1 MSALTSIAPSA
12 EEMYLTAEKC
22 FADLPEF
29 MRLAAG
35 DVRIIVM
42 DYAEDET
49 LGEMEIEDA
58 LELTGLYVGVPL
70 TIESVTHPSPER
82 PLVYLYRLPI
92 LFEWAARGDVT
103 VEELVTHVFI
113 HELGHHFGWSDEEM
127 DAALAAAEDDD
138 AAG

>member
-1 MSALTSIAPSA
+1 MSALTAIAPTVD
-12 EEMYLTAEKC
+12 EMYLTAEKC
-22 FADLPEF
+22 FADLPDF
-29 MRLAAG
+29 MRKAAG

-49 LGEMEIEDA
+49 LDEMGIEDA
-58 LELTGLYVGVPL
+58 LELTGLYVGMPL
-70 TIESVTHPSPER
+70 TIESITNPSEYR

-103 VEELVTHVFI
+103 VEELVSHVFI

-127 DAALAAAEDDD
+127 DAKLEEDD
-138 AAG
+138 

>member
-1 MSALTSIAPSA
+1 MSALTSIAPSLD
-12 EEMYLTAEKC
+12 EMYLTAEKC
-22 FADLPEF
+22 FADLPDF
-29 MRLAAG
+29 MRKAAG

-49 LGEMEIEDA
+49 LDEMQIEDA

-70 TIESVTHPSPER
+70 TLESVTNPSEYR

-127 DAALAAAEDDD
+127 DAKLEEED
-138 AAG
+138 

>member
-1 MSALTSIAPSA
+1 MSALTAIAPSVD
-12 EEMYLTAEKC
+12 EMYLTAEKC
-22 FADLPEF
+22 FADLPDF
-29 MRLAAG
+29 MRKAAG

-42 DYAEDET
+42 DYAEEET
-49 LGEMEIEDA
+49 LDEMQIDDA
-58 LELTGLYVGVPL
+58 LELTGLYVGMPL
-70 TIESVTHPSPER
+70 TIESVTNPFEHR

-127 DAALAAAEDDD
+127 DAKLEEED
-138 AAG
+138 

>member
-1 MSALTSIAPSA
+1 MSALTAIAPSLD
-12 EEMYLTAEKC
+12 EMYLTAEKC
-22 FADLPEF
+22 FADLPDF
-29 MRLAAG
+29 MRKAAG

-49 LGEMEIEDA
+49 LEEMGIQDA

-70 TIESVTHPSPER
+70 TIESVTNPSEYR

-127 DAALAAAEDDD
+127 DAKLEEDD
-138 AAG
+138 

>member
-1 MSALTSIAPSA
+1 MSALTAIAPSVD
-12 EEMYLTAEKC
+12 EMYLTAEKC
-22 FADLPEF
+22 FAELPDF
-29 MRLAAG
+29 MRKAAG

-49 LGEMEIEDA
+49 LDEMQIDDA
-58 LELTGLYVGVPL
+58 LELTGLYVGMPL
-70 TIESVTHPSPER
+70 TIESVTNPSEYR

-92 LFEWAARGDVT
+92 LLEWAARGDVT

-127 DAALAAAEDDD
+127 DAKLEEED
-138 AAG
+138 